1 MPFDPW
7 EVQPASKMLGE
18 TVITTLGLSEEIVAY
33 RRDGVAISEVLYRA
47 AWARTFLRKDGC
59 IEPTSRGVWA
69 LTPRGRSISD
79 QDLLTIPNRVR
90 KQGNTES
97 GLSKPPI
104 SIEAISEEA
113 TWREQLL
120 SLLRELQPDAFER
133 LSQRVLRESGFIK
146 VDVTGRTGDGGIDG
160 VGVLRIQL
168 ISFQVLFQC
177 KRYKDTVGASAIR
190 DFRGAMVGRTDKGL
204 FITTGRFTLDAKREA
219 TRDGAPPI
227 ELIDGEELCE
237 LLKQLRIGVTIE
249 TVERVVIKDEVLKAM

>member
-1 MPFDPW
+1 M
-7 EVQPASKMLGE
+7 
-18 TVITTLGLSEEIVAY
+18 
-33 RRDGVAISEVLYRA
+33 R
-47 AWARTFLRKDGC
+47 
-59 IEPTSRGVWA
+59 
-69 LTPRGRSISD
+69 
-79 QDLLTIPNRVR
+79 
-90 KQGNTES
+90 
-97 GLSKPPI
+97 
-104 SIEAISEEA
+104 EA
-113 TWREQLL
+113 
-120 SLLRELQPDAFER
+120 
-133 LSQRVLRESGFIK
+133 GFIK

-204 FITTGRFTLDAKREA
+204 FITTGRFTSDAKREA

-237 LLKQLRIGVTIE
+237 LLKQLRIGVAIE